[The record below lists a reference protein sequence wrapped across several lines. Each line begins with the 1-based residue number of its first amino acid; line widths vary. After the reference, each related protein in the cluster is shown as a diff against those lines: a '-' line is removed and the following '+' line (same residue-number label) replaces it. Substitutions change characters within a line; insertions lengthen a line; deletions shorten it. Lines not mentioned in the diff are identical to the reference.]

1 VLSIYVA
8 GILWKPRVCVYIYIL
23 RVLLVQVRV
32 AAMLRLL
39 VAWVTFRYLQVG
51 EYYYYSPNK
60 MMERKW

>member
-1 VLSIYVA
+1 MEITCIY
-8 GILWKPRVCVYIYIL
+8 ISIL

-51 EYYYYSPNK
+51 EYYYYSPDK
-60 MMERKW
+60 RMERKW